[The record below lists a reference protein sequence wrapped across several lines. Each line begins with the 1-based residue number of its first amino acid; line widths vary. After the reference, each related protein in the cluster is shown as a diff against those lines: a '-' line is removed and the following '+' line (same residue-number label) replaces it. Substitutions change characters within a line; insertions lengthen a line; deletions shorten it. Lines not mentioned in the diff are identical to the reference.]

1 VLQHQCPAESLR
13 VKKSLRVKNCAN
25 GQDRPLVG
33 RPLGA
38 NLAVAIGLTSI
49 RAVSS
54 CDTVR
59 KGKRQW
65 SSLLGRR
72 SRKTRRSIAPIDP
85 GFDFLV
91 SACRTGLLRAN
102 GTRLARET
110 WRAGWMPTARSVA
123 ETSSQENCPTVQLAC
138 LRQPPVKKASSDDAP
153 ICGQLSLTPRMRR
166 GVPLALTACPSSP
179 RLFVP
184 ARLGVAT
191 YPAEP
196 FVSAAVTETH
206 LPGRAGGAVKAP
218 LPSLG
223 SSSSR
228 RPVRCGSLCQ
238 AGILASCSRGWLSS
252 LPRPQA
258 QQCRR
263 WQELQ

>member
-72 SRKTRRSIAPIDP
+72 SEKPGDQLRRSTRGLISSSAPVERASCAPMARD
-85 GFDFLV
+85 
-91 SACRTGLLRAN
+91 LRAKH
-102 GTRLARET
+102 GARVGC
-110 WRAGWMPTARSVA
+110 RRPAVA

-138 LRQPPVKKASSDDAP
+138 FAPTASEENLVRRCADLRPALAHAADATRSSSCPHGMSKLAKA
-153 ICGQLSLTPRMRR
+153 
-166 GVPLALTACPSSP
+166 V
-179 RLFVP
+179 
-184 ARLGVAT
+184 
-191 YPAEP
+191 
-196 FVSAAVTETH
+196 
-206 LPGRAGGAVKAP
+206 RAG
-218 LPSLG
+218 
-223 SSSSR
+223 
-228 RPVRCGSLCQ
+228 
-238 AGILASCSRGWLSS
+238 
-252 LPRPQA
+252 
-258 QQCRR
+258 
-263 WQELQ
+263 

>member
-1 VLQHQCPAESLR
+1 
-13 VKKSLRVKNCAN
+13 
-25 GQDRPLVG
+25 
-33 RPLGA
+33 
-38 NLAVAIGLTSI
+38 
-49 RAVSS
+49 
-54 CDTVR
+54 
-59 KGKRQW
+59 
-65 SSLLGRR
+65 LGRR
-72 SRKTRRSIAPIDP
+72 SEKPGDQLRRSTRGLISSSAPVER
-85 GFDFLV
+85 V
-91 SACRTGLLRAN
+91 SCAPMARDLLAKHGARVGCRRPA
-102 GTRLARET
+102 
-110 WRAGWMPTARSVA
+110 VA

-228 RPVRCGSLCQ
+228 SPVRCGSLCQ

-252 LPRPQA
+252 WPRPQA